1 MVVLGGV
8 SKLRIQKPEGQKGT
22 GSVFHPYSADH
33 FAMADSGS
41 ALSVLMRIDISK
53 RLVQTFEQFLIL
65 ILRKIR
71 LRPG

>member
-22 GSVFHPYSADH
+22 GSAFHPYSADH

-41 ALSVLMRIDISK
+41 ALSVLMRIDISSGWF
-53 RLVQTFEQFLIL
+53 RPVEQFLIL